1 MYTLCYSGV
10 EIISKKK
17 QDRKMQQPTTKAI
30 SKLAMLFQDD
40 IKRQI
45 LFFLWFLKTHNI
57 EKYIH

>member
-10 EIISKKK
+10 EIISNKK

-45 LFFLWFLKTHNI
+45 LFFYDF
-57 EKYIH
+57 